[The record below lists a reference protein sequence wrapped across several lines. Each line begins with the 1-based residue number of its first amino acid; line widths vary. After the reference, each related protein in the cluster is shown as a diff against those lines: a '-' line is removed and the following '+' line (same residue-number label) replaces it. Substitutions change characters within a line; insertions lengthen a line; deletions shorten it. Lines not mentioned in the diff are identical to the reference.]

1 MAPPPD
7 SPHGA
12 VSAARTGVVG
22 TAVVGF
28 AFFDSILIGAPIAL
42 LAASFRPSLV
52 YAAATIAVV
61 LLVIGCCRWIDR
73 HWDDWFSGN
82 GTRIEHR
89 LESMRASRLL
99 AHPVAWLQRGS
110 DRSYAFAA
118 AVANPILVAALARV
132 IGGTPVGERRVVLG
146 AVAYAIPYVAMWA
159 IVGLSTRR
167 HLRRLALRH
176 GQRRC
181 ARHDSNVRPL
191 PPQGSALSPELR
203 ALGDGV
209 V

>member
-1 MAPPPD
+1 MATPPD
-7 SPHGA
+7 SPQGA

-22 TAVVGF
+22 FAVVGF
-28 AFFDSILIGAPIAL
+28 AFFDSILLGFPIAL

-52 YAAATIAVV
+52 YAAATSTVV
-61 LLVIGCCRWIDR
+61 LLVIGSCRWIDR
-73 HWDDWFSGN
+73 HWEDWFSGN
-82 GTRIEHR
+82 GARIERR

-159 IVGLSTRR
+159 IVGWALAG
-167 HLRRLALRH
+167 HLRRLELRH
-176 GQRRC
+176 GR
-181 ARHDSNVRPL
+181 AMRPSS
-191 PPQGSALSPELR
+191 GK
-203 ALGDGV
+203 
-209 V
+209 

>member
-7 SPHGA
+7 SPHA

-28 AFFDSILIGAPIAL
+28 AFFDSILIGLPIAL

-61 LLVIGCCRWIDR
+61 LLVIGSCRWIDR

-82 GTRIEHR
+82 GARIERR
-89 LESMRASRLL
+89 LETMRASRLL
-99 AHPVAWLQRGS
+99 ARPVAWLQRGS

-118 AVANPILVAALARV
+118 AVANPILVATLARV
-132 IGGTPVGERRVVLG
+132 IGGAPVGERRVVLG
-146 AVAYAIPYVAMWA
+146 AIAYAIPYVAMWA
-159 IVGLSTRR
+159 IVGLAFADT
-167 HLRRLALRH
+167 
-176 GQRRC
+176 
-181 ARHDSNVRPL
+181 
-191 PPQGSALSPELR
+191 
-203 ALGDGV
+203 LGA
-209 V
+209 